1 MDGLEPQAIREILE
15 TEIAYLEQ
23 RHEAGSHVVQTMS
36 SYSPAM
42 GLVGTVVGL
51 IFMLETMS
59 DPSTIGPA
67 MAVAL
72 TATFYG
78 VVSANL
84 LFLPLSNK
92 LKERSKQEVLIREM
106 EMEGHPGHLQGGRTR
121 ASSPRSCPAI
131 CRPRTGNGR
140 SSAQWRVPKA
150 KGRSPR
156 SRDPA
161 SPRGSS
167 PTAT

>member
-1 MDGLEPQAIREILE
+1 MR
-15 TEIAYLEQ
+15 
-23 RHEAGSHVVQTMS
+23 

-106 EMEGHPGHLQGGRTR
+106 ERDRKIVKLDLRSKSIF
-121 ASSPRSCPAI
+121 SSPYYYIRQNDIIYVTPSDRKINMRSE
-131 CRPRTGNGR
+131 
-140 SSAQWRVPKA
+140 SAQYYAWGLSGLSLLIAVIA
-150 KGRSPR
+150 ISL
-156 SRDPA
+156 
-161 SPRGSS
+161 
-167 PTAT
+167 